1 MSQIDIL
8 RENVATA
15 RVAIIVAPYIK
26 SDALRFVL
34 DLLSPAA
41 TLQCVS
47 RWRLPDFANGAS
59 DIECFDQVIERGGT
73 FYLHQRLHAKYF
85 RFNDRVLIGSTNVT
99 KNGLGL
105 SSMANFEILH
115 SPDNSFDSVSF
126 ESQLFNESTVLSQ
139 TEVDIWQKLNDLE
152 QSQSHITIAYAPAL
166 DNWIPRTREPLHVW
180 LAYCDDREQIISA
193 DERRLAIR
201 EVQQLMLPDAL
212 GRSDFDMLLAAR
224 MLGSN
229 RIHDV
234 RVSLEHGRTAG
245 WDYLGAKWGVSR
257 SVAARTQSTVVNWLR
272 EIGIGPR

>member
-8 RENVATA
+8 RENATTA
-15 RVAIIVAPYIK
+15 RIAIIVAPYMK

-34 DLLSPAA
+34 DLLSPAT

-47 RWRLPDFANGAS
+47 RWRLPDFTDGAS
-59 DIECFDQVIERGGT
+59 DIECFDQVIGRGGT

-85 RFNDRVLIGSTNVT
+85 RFDDRVLIGSTNIT
-99 KNGLGL
+99 RNGLGL
-105 SSMANFEILH
+105 SSMTNFEILH
-115 SPDNSFDSVSF
+115 SPDDSFDFISF
-126 ESQLFNESTVLSQ
+126 ESQLFNESTVLDQ
-139 TEVDIWQKLNDLE
+139 TEVDIWRKLSDLE
-152 QSQSHITIAYAPAL
+152 QNQLHAGVNYALAL
-166 DNWIPRTREPLHVW
+166 DNWIPRTREPFHVW
-180 LAYCDDREQIISA
+180 LAYRGDREQIISA

-224 MLGSN
+224 MLGSS

-234 RVSLEHGRTAG
+234 RVSLEYGRTAG